1 MSDPSLPIS
10 TKAAS
15 ELIELAL
22 GGLMTEATFME
33 LFHQLVRPSSSNV
46 KIISDSTSAVGLLN
60 SWKKSGTLE
69 ETSAASSTRNAE
81 PPTQKTNTPLSHSE
95 CWCSYSKKRGTRSAK
110 HR

>member
-22 GGLMTEATFME
+22 GGLMTEETFME

-46 KIISDSTSAVGLLN
+46 KTTSASTSVVGLLN
-60 SWKKSGTLE
+60 SWKKLGTLE
-69 ETSAASSTRNAE
+69 ETSAASSTRNVERLA
-81 PPTQKTNTPLSHSE
+81 PKTNTPLSHSE
-95 CWCSYSKKRGTRSAK
+95 CWCSYSKRRGTGNAK